1 MPESR
6 TERFEPRAGRA
17 MAAMFD
23 GVSGRYDLLNSLMT
37 LGRDRAWRRALARAV
52 PERAA
57 VVVDLCTGTGASLAG
72 LRRAGRLVIGV
83 DVSLGMLAAAGVER
97 GGWWPRL
104 LCADAFRLPLPAGA
118 ADAVTVGFG
127 LRNLR
132 PRSEALAEIRRVLR
146 PGGTLAVLEAT
157 APRPGPLA
165 ALHRWHLRHGV
176 PALGRLSGDPSAY
189 RYLGASILEF
199 GDGSELELDLAALGF
214 RVSIRR
220 RFLAGAAALW
230 VAEAASGRGEKPS
243 ADIPFVQSAREAAG
257 ESGAG
262 TSSDRV
268 LDEEARIWTSVQAVV
283 SAALTAAL
291 GWGIVVFAKSSVAMF
306 LDPWQ
311 RGLGWILLVG
321 GFLFAGLRTLGVLAR
336 LGEGRDRR

>member
-57 VVVDLCTGTGASLAG
+57 TVVDLCTGNGVSLAG
-72 LRRAGRLVIGV
+72 LRRPGRLVIGV

-97 GGWWPRL
+97 AGWWPRL
-104 LCADAFRLPLPAGA
+104 LCADAFRLPFPAGA
-118 ADAVTVGFG
+118 ADAVTVAFG

-165 ALHRWHLRHGV
+165 ALHLWHLRHGV
-176 PALGRLSGDPSAY
+176 PLLGRLSGDPSAY

-199 GDGSELELDLAALGF
+199 GDGSGLELDLAALGF
-214 RVSIRR
+214 RVTLRR

-230 VAEAASGRGEKPS
+230 VAEAAGGRGEKPS
-243 ADIPFVQSAREAAG
+243 DDIPFVQSAREG
-257 ESGAG
+257 GGPPGAG
-262 TSSDRV
+262 AAPDRA
-268 LDEEARIWTSVQAVV
+268 LEEEARIWNAVQAVV

-291 GWGIVVFAKSSVAMF
+291 GWGIAVFAKSSVALF
-306 LDPWQ
+306 LEPWQ
-311 RGLGWILLVG
+311 RALGWILLIG
-321 GFLFAGLRTLGVLAR
+321 AFLFAGLRTLGVLAR
-336 LGEGRDRR
+336 RGEGRDRR